1 MDGMEALRKRLV
13 FLWIMGWIFLAT
25 VGLVSN
31 THGQSSPD
39 FDHLEPYILIGESGK
54 SIERTAS
61 DLIGRLFM
69 NGFEILGRYHP
80 AEDPN
85 RYVIVVTHSYLRE
98 SLAQRQPTAAF
109 AGIIRIAITREGE
122 MTYVSCQNPEYWANA
137 YFREDYPLIAES
149 IARFRSTLLTA
160 MPRMRGRFNRP
171 FGASSERPL
180 SAEDIRVYRFHR
192 RAETFDDRIILATFN
207 SFEEAEATLEM
218 NLATTQGITKVFE
231 MKDPQSQWKLYGL
244 ALEGAGG
251 EARIFSMLDQKKIK
265 RTASLPYELLV
276 LENQIVILPVRYR
289 LPLSFPDMDRK
300 TFRQLKVLDEKIM
313 RSMSSLVE

>member
-1 MDGMEALRKRLV
+1 MRNNLLILSLAAVAL
-13 FLWIMGWIFLAT
+13 IG
-25 VGLVSN
+25 VSGCAGPMAV
-31 THGQSSPD
+31 TPPPRDSS
-39 FDHLEPYILIGESGK
+39 FLEPYVLIGESGRSVK
-54 SIERTAS
+54 RTVS
-61 DLIGRLFM
+61 DIIGRLFM
-69 NGFEILGRYHP
+69 GNFEILGRYSP
-80 AEDPN
+80 AGDPD
-85 RYVIVVTHSYLRE
+85 RFVIVVTNRDLLEAVQVSK
-98 SLAQRQPTAAF
+98 PTAAF
-109 AGIIRIAITREGE
+109 AAAIRIAVTREGE
-122 MTYVSCQNPEYWANA
+122 LTYVACQNPDYWANA
-137 YFREDYPLIAES
+137 YFQEDYLSVSEQ
-149 IARFRSTLLTA
+149 IARFKQELLKT